1 MRHTIGGTWLLQ
13 LVIIFILLF
22 AAFII
27 LTLNYSRT
35 VKVKNELIDMVE
47 KYEGLNTGS
56 ITLVNNYL
64 IYNGYTTQ
72 GVCVEDGE
80 NTAGT
85 YGAYS
90 LNSST
95 LEEARAGERYYYCVK
110 KYNGANNTNYYQL
123 TVFYKFNLPIIGET
137 GSFSIK
143 GSTSN
148 FESSDD
154 MNYQTEIG
162 S

>member
-1 MRHTIGGTWLLQ
+1 MRHTIGGTWILQ
-13 LVIIFILLF
+13 LVIVFILLF

-47 KYEGLNTGS
+47 KYEGLNTNS
-56 ITLVNNYL
+56 VTLVNNYL
-64 IYNGYTTQ
+64 LYNGYTTQ
-72 GVCVEDGE
+72 GVCAKNGE
-80 NTAGT
+80 NTTGI

-95 LEEARAGERYYYCVK
+95 LEEVRVEEKYYYCVK

-123 TVFYKFNLPIIGET
+123 TVFYKFNLPVIGET

-148 FESSDD
+148 FESVDD
-154 MNYQTEIG
+154 ANYQREIG
-162 S
+162 D

>member
-35 VKVKNELIDMVE
+35 VKLKNELIDMVE

-72 GVCVEDGE
+72 GVC
-80 NTAGT
+80 
-85 YGAYS
+85 
-90 LNSST
+90 LSST
-95 LEEARAGERYYYCVK
+95 GRRYAGYAHGVRLRHHCSAQSHHGGK
-110 KYNGANNTNYYQL
+110 IFFQNKGPAQAYQAFCRHCRL
-123 TVFYKFNLPIIGET
+123 
-137 GSFSIK
+137 
-143 GSTSN
+143 
-148 FESSDD
+148 
-154 MNYQTEIG
+154 
-162 S
+162 